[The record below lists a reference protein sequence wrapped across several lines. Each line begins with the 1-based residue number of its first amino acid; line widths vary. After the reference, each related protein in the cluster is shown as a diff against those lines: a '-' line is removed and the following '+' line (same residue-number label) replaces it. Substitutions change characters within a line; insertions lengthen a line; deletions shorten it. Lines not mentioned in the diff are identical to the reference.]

1 MLIDQYT
8 HTTLITCDA
17 ALPIVENLAAVIR
30 CVSFQTTMVSLA
42 WRLAD

>member
-1 MLIDQYT
+1 MLTDQCTYT
-8 HTTLITCDA
+8 TPITCDA
-17 ALPIVENLAAVIR
+17 ALAIVENLAAVIR